1 MRWYA
6 DCMASAAQAVRVL
19 VVDDEPMVRDVLT
32 RYLSREGF
40 HVTGA
45 ADGHQALEA
54 IRDGAP
60 DVILLDLMLPRLSGL
75 DVLRTL
81 RMEGNVPV
89 IILSAKATEQERIQ
103 GLQLGADDYVVKPYS
118 PGEVV
123 ARVHAVLRRTSPA
136 DGRLAFDELE
146 IDPARREVVRN
157 GEVVH
162 TTRKEFELLHLLA
175 SNPGQVF
182 SRPQLLESVWGY
194 VWTGATDTVTVHV
207 RRLRAKIELDPSQP
221 RRLITVHGVGYRFDP

>member
-1 MRWYA
+1 
-6 DCMASAAQAVRVL
+6 MASAAQALRVL
-19 VVDDEPMVRDVLT
+19 VVDDEPMVREVLT
-32 RYLSREGF
+32 RYLTREGF
-40 HVTGA
+40 TVSGA
-45 ADGHQALEA
+45 GDGHQALEA
-54 IRDGAP
+54 IRGEPP

-75 DVLRTL
+75 DVLRTV
-81 RMEGNVPV
+81 RMDGDLPV

-123 ARVHAVLRRTSPA
+123 ARVHAVLRRTAPA
-136 DGRLAFDELE
+136 GGRLTFDGLE
-146 IDPARREVVRN
+146 IDPARREVTRD

-182 SRPQLLESVWGY
+182 SRPQLLETVWGY

-207 RRLRAKIELDPSQP
+207 RRLRAKIEPDPSQP
-221 RRLITVHGVGYRFDP
+221 QRLITVHGVGYRFDP